1 MSPSCTG
8 VSTPGPLEPLF
19 PPGTAPDTLDGRTY
33 VGLVAFQMA
42 RCGIGRNHPVP
53 WPGVFSETNVRLYS
67 VDDEGRRGVRFL
79 TMHASC
85 LATVALARV
94 GLRLAYTWAHMRIEV
109 GAGSITDRQRRRLRE
124 AGRRS
129 CVSR

>member
-1 MSPSCTG
+1 
-8 VSTPGPLEPLF
+8 
-19 PPGTAPDTLDGRTY
+19 
-33 VGLVAFQMA
+33 MA